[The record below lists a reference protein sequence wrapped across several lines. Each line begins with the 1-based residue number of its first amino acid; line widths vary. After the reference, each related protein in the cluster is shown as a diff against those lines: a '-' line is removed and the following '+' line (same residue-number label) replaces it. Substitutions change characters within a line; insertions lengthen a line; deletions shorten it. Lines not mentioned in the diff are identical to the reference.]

1 MREEQKPNSAPMPM
15 PAPQLPN
22 IPISPD
28 DPFQSDPDLLP
39 PVKSPPDRDPPPGG
53 QPPGKWRG
61 HAPRRN
67 DPDDFE
73 SEPDDAVTA
82 LMVEPETS
90 LPSQFSHGATETQSI
105 Q

>member
-1 MREEQKPNSAPMPM
+1 MREDQKSDSAPAPM

-39 PVKSPPDRDPPPGG
+39 PVAQPDRDPAPGVQ
-53 QPPGKWRG
+53 QPPGRRPSRSPG
-61 HAPRRN
+61 RN

-73 SEPDDAVTA
+73 SEPDGAETA
-82 LMVEPETS
+82 LRIKSEITLPGQTS
-90 LPSQFSHGATETQSI
+90 HRDSEI
-105 Q
+105 R